1 MSRSNK
7 GASEVGYKRP
17 PVASRFKKGQS
28 GNPQGRSRRRP
39 ATVAAMVAE
48 ELQSTAIIS
57 ENGHRLKVSK
67 IRGLIKQAVK
77 QAINGNFQPL
87 VLITKISDNLDYLT
101 GAATRK
107 NPATDLPE
115 DEFGHLSDD
124 ELDKE
129 IIQRYRLLFPQAA
142 KKKGDQG
149 GHD

>member
-1 MSRSNK
+1 
-7 GASEVGYKRP
+7 
-17 PVASRFKKGQS
+17 
-28 GNPQGRSRRRP
+28 
-39 ATVAAMVAE
+39 MVAE

-87 VLITKISDNLDYLT
+87 ALITKISHNLDELT

-107 NPATDLPE
+107 NPTTDPIE
-115 DEFGHLSDD
+115 GEFGHLSND
-124 ELDKE
+124 ELDKHINQE
-129 IIQRYRLLFPQAA
+129 HRELFPEADQPPA
-142 KKKGDQG
+142 KKKGEQG